1 MTFIVKPVLLLTV
14 FLALSSCTAVL
25 QSPALPTDVE
35 EIEGQ
40 QDDFRITVQPL
51 TLETAEKLQAE
62 PYPRNLVRTGSG
74 ASAGVVPEGV
84 LTRSYLPP
92 ITGPQM
98 YRLGLGDELTFA
110 QFAEGGVAS
119 VNQLIDSGNET
130 STSVLTA
137 DQVITSTGR
146 VGSDGSVLL
155 LGLGKLDLG
164 GKTLSEARDIV
175 RNVLIRNGAAPRFQL
190 EISGFNSKKV
200 FLVSNV
206 AGSRVVPITDQ
217 GLTLR
222 ELVTATGQSIDG
234 QAVVVIKIQRNGREY
249 RLISEFLRRPGAP
262 DIYLQDQDQV
272 IIEAMGYKPG
282 QVFLLGAVAPVTVP
296 IAPETRETLADV
308 LFTPEGIL
316 GSPIAQRSE
325 VYLLRG
331 SHPVRAYKLDATDPT
346 QLIVA
351 ANMELRPNDIIFVP
365 EQPLSSLNRTLVQ
378 ITPLRL
384 LIRDIEAGNLP

>member
-1 MTFIVKPVLLLTV
+1 VTFIVKPVLLLTV

>member
-1 MTFIVKPVLLLTV
+1 MKPVLLLTV

>member
-1 MTFIVKPVLLLTV
+1 MKPVLLLTV

-35 EIEGQ
+35 EIAGQ

-51 TLETAEKLQAE
+51 TLDTAEKLQAE
-62 PYPRNLVRTGSG
+62 PYPRNVVRTGSG

-84 LTRSYLPP
+84 MTRSNLPP
-92 ITGPQM
+92 NTGPQV

-137 DQVITSTGR
+137 DQVITSKGR

-206 AGSRVVPITDQ
+206 AGSKVVPITDQ

-222 ELVTATGQSIDG
+222 ELVTATGQGIDG
-234 QAVVVIKIQRNGREY
+234 KTVVVIRIQRNGREY
-249 RLISEFLRRPGAP
+249 RLISEYLLRPGAP

-316 GSPIAQRSE
+316 GSTIAQRSE

-351 ANMELRPNDIIFVP
+351 TNMELRPNDIIFVP
-365 EQPLSSLNRTLVQ
+365 EQPLSSLNRTLAQ

>member
-1 MTFIVKPVLLLTV
+1 MTIIVKPVLLLTV
-14 FLALSSCTAVL
+14 FLALSSCTAIL

-35 EIEGQ
+35 EIAGE

-62 PYPRNLVRTGSG
+62 PYPRNVVRTGSG

-84 LTRSYLPP
+84 MTRSNLPP
-92 ITGPQM
+92 NTGPQV

-119 VNQLIDSGNET
+119 VNQLIDSGSET

-137 DQVITSTGR
+137 DQVITSKGR

-351 ANMELRPNDIIFVP
+351 TNMELRPNDIIFVP
-365 EQPLSSLNRTLVQ
+365 EQPLSSLNRTLAQ